1 MNFNLLAISTATLEQ
16 MLMLAEDPRMELA
29 SFIGQV
35 IFWLVG
41 HIFLSISIYY
51 MTKKQGYKKLWL
63 SFIPLVNLIP
73 LGKLL
78 GKTVVWGKTIKNV
91 GVWACIFC
99 AISTVVNFLLN
110 IGYYLSLAQTAFGV
124 TFVITNDFLYS
135 WIMGTNAVAMVI
147 SYVSLI
153 FDLGYIFFY
162 VSLVFLTFRLYNPGR
177 AFLYAIL
184 SVFIDPLFGIF
195 LFVSRKNPR
204 YIVVH
209 RQPPQGG
216 YYGGGYY
223 GGGYYNGNP
232 QNFNNN
238 QNQNQNQKPENPFPE
253 FGEGENKSTDTGD
266 DFFN

>member
-1 MNFNLLAISTATLEQ
+1 MNFNLLALNTATLEQ
-16 MLMLAEDPRMELA
+16 MLMLAEDPRMELM
-29 SFIGQV
+29 SFITEV

-41 HIFLSISIYY
+41 HIFLSISIYH

-63 SFIPLVNLIP
+63 SFIPLVNFIP

-91 GVWACIFC
+91 GVWACVFC
-99 AISTVVNFLLN
+99 AISTLVNFVLS
-110 IGYYLSLAQTAFGV
+110 IGYYLNLVQTAFGV
-124 TFVITNDFLYS
+124 TFVITNEFLYS
-135 WIMGTNAVAMVI
+135 WILGTNVVAMVI

-184 SVFIDPLFGIF
+184 SVFVEPLFGIF
-195 LFVSRKNPR
+195 LFVSRNNPKHV
-204 YIVVH
+204 IVRV
-209 RQPPQGG
+209 QPPQGG

-223 GGGYYNGNP
+223 GGYNP
-232 QNFNNN
+232 QQPP
-238 QNQNQNQKPENPFPE
+238 QNKKPVENPFPE
-253 FGEGENKSTDTGD
+253 FGDEENKGSNSSSSSD